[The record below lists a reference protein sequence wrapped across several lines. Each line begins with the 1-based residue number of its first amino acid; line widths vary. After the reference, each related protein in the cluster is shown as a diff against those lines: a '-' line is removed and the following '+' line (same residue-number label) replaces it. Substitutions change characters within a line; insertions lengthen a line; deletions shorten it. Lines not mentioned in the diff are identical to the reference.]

1 MNTYSENFIKFHKLK
16 KIKYNSYSE
25 FVELIKSKLIEYPKE
40 EDREAIIL
48 LGYSGNGKT
57 TWVSSFLKDNS
68 DYHVLSMD
76 SIVES
81 YSDVE
86 KIDFLEFVNR
96 IGEILE
102 ELSKVENKIILD
114 GFFLSLL
121 TRCSITQTLHSYGY
135 NISVVDLTDYIDY
148 TLPNRVF
155 DFASKRLG
163 KTIDSSNYLEYMDD
177 PIFIE
182 ISNEILYFNEYERK
196 TSDFSRQKNTGSW
209 LLDVDKVLPTN
220 FEKNKR
226 YKKIK
231 F

>member
-25 FVELIKSKLIEYPKE
+25 FIEFIKSKLIDYPKE
-40 EDREAIIL
+40 EDKEAIIV

-57 TWVSSFLKDNS
+57 TWINDFLKNNS
-68 DYHVLSMD
+68 NYCVLSMD

-81 YSDVE
+81 YDDVE

-121 TRCSITQTLHSYGY
+121 TRCGITQTLHSYGY

-155 DFASKRLG
+155 DFASKKFG
-163 KTIDSSNYLEYMDD
+163 ETIDSSNYLEYMDD

-196 TSDFSRQKNTGSW
+196 TR
-209 LLDVDKVLPTN
+209 
-220 FEKNKR
+220 
-226 YKKIK
+226 
-231 F
+231 